1 MGAVALIPRTAA
13 AQAQAPAA
21 SVPTAAAQTTGPVA
35 KKNSELERRIA
46 AALGQANGTFG
57 VSVKHVEQG
66 ETVSIRGGERFQM
79 ASVFKIPVLVEL
91 FTQVQAGKV
100 SLDERVEWTNPEHYF
115 GSGILV
121 TLTPGI
127 KPTIR
132 DLATLMI
139 IVSDNAATDMLVSR
153 LGPANITARMQALG
167 LTQTRVDAGT
177 RDLIL
182 RAIGLGDPKY
192 RDLTTATLDKID
204 WQAIAPE
211 VRGRQEQFLKDC
223 PNCATPDEMTR
234 LVELIFTGQA
244 AGPSQTADMLTT
256 LSRQQFNA
264 RLPRFLPI
272 GTRVD
277 HKTGTLSGPVWVVN
291 DSGLIYLPNKQH
303 VIVSVFSRGSE
314 IDQDEAAM
322 KLGINQAEERIG
334 EIAKIV
340 YDYYTATASAATGR

>member
-1 MGAVALIPRTAA
+1 MALMAVSAA
-13 AQAQAPAA
+13 AGAPAKENA
-21 SVPTAAAQTTGPVA
+21 
-35 KKNSELERRIA
+35 ELARRIA
-46 AALGQANGTFG
+46 AALAQANGTFG

-66 ETVSIRGGERFQM
+66 ETVSIRGDERFQM

-121 TLTPGI
+121 TLSPGI

-139 IVSDNAATDMLVSR
+139 IVSDNAATDLLVGR
-153 LGPANITARMQALG
+153 LGPANVTARMQALG
-167 LTQTRVDAGT
+167 LTQTRVDGGT

-182 RAIGLGDPKY
+182 RAIGLSDPKY
-192 RDLTTATLDKID
+192 RDLTTASLGAID

-211 VRGRQEQFLKDC
+211 VRRSQEQFLKDC

-234 LVELIFTGQA
+234 LVELIFTGKA
-244 AGPSQTADMLTT
+244 AGPAQTTEMLTT

-264 RLPRFLPI
+264 RLPRFLPL

-277 HKTGTLSGPVWVVN
+277 HKTGTLNGPVWVVN
-291 DSGLIYLPNKQH
+291 DAGLIYLPNKQH
-303 VIVSVFSRGSE
+303 VIVSVFSRGGE
-314 IDQDEAAM
+314 LDQDEAAM

-340 YDYYTATASAATGR
+340 YDYYTATASAAAGAAAVAGR

>member
-1 MGAVALIPRTAA
+1 MMRQSTTRMRNAA
-13 AQAQAPAA
+13 ALLLLA
-21 SVPTAAAQTTGPVA
+21 SSLTLAAATAEAT
-35 KKNSELERRIA
+35 KKNDALERRIT
-46 AALGQANGTFG
+46 AALAQANGTFG
-57 VSVKHVEQG
+57 VSVKHLELD
-66 ETVSIRGGERFQM
+66 ETVSVNGAERFQM

-91 FTQVQAGKV
+91 FTQVQAGTV
-100 SLDERVEWTNPEHYF
+100 SLDERVEWTTPERYF

-121 TLTPGI
+121 TLSPGI

-153 LGPANITARMQALG
+153 LGPDKITARMKALG
-167 LTQTRVDAGT
+167 LTQTRVEMGT

-182 RAIGLGDPKY
+182 QAIGLSAPKY
-192 RDLTTATLDKID
+192 RDLTTASLDKID

-211 VRGRQEQFLKDC
+211 TRRAQEQFLKEC

-244 AGPSQTADMLTT
+244 ADKPRTTDMLTI

-277 HKTGTLSGPVWVVN
+277 HKTGTLNGPVWVVN
-291 DSGLIYLPNKQH
+291 DAGIVYLPNGQH

-314 IDQDEAAM
+314 IEQDDAAM
-322 KLGINQAEERIG
+322 KMGINQAEERIG

-340 YDYYTATASAATGR
+340 YDYYTAQR

>member
-1 MGAVALIPRTAA
+1 MMRQSTTRMRNAA
-13 AQAQAPAA
+13 ALLLLA
-21 SVPTAAAQTTGPVA
+21 SSLTLAAATAEAT
-35 KKNSELERRIA
+35 KKNDALERRIT
-46 AALGQANGTFG
+46 AALAQANGTFG
-57 VSVKHVEQG
+57 VSVKHLELD
-66 ETVSIRGGERFQM
+66 ETVSVNGAERFQM

-91 FTQVQAGKV
+91 FTQVQAGTV
-100 SLDERVEWTNPEHYF
+100 SLDERVEWTTPERYF

-121 TLTPGI
+121 TLSPGI

-153 LGPANITARMQALG
+153 LGPDKITARMKALG
-167 LTQTRVDAGT
+167 LTQTRVEMGT

-182 RAIGLGDPKY
+182 QAIGLSAPKY
-192 RDLTTATLDKID
+192 RDLTTASLDKID

-211 VRGRQEQFLKDC
+211 TRRAQEQFLKEC

-244 AGPSQTADMLTT
+244 ADKPRTMDMLTI

-277 HKTGTLSGPVWVVN
+277 HKTGTLNGPVWVVN
-291 DSGLIYLPNKQH
+291 DAGIVYLPNGQH

-314 IDQDEAAM
+314 IEQDDAAM
-322 KLGINQAEERIG
+322 KMGINQAEERIG

-340 YDYYTATASAATGR
+340 YDYYTAQR